1 MALKILIIRNY
12 LSNPHL
18 KMHKRFLHI
27 VLLFLIATATQ
38 SQQFSKN
45 DFKVYR
51 TKDGLSNNYI
61 NSITQD
67 AYGYIWTG
75 TEKGLNRFDGSSFQ
89 QFYSDSLP
97 ESLPEDRVFNL
108 KWINNEE
115 LGLLTAS
122 GLNIINTRTLHMRSL
137 VIPADSSKDLAR
149 VNRILDIASDT
160 KGNVFIVTSGGFYHY
175 NKDQLIF
182 RYEGPKKATSFGWD
196 VIKLNDN
203 TLLLST
209 SEGLYVY
216 NIEKKDMHLPTN
228 NDDPFLRMV
237 ATPELRFRFKYSDE
251 TYFGIGHKGNNLVL
265 FDSRKKTKQPI
276 TEPPGFNRKLNF
288 SGHVFRLND
297 TMFAALSTAKGFHI
311 IHLNQQTGS
320 WSLDT
325 TLYFENDFCTSILV
339 DKNSRLWIGT
349 SDGLHK
355 QNKTGTRIEQTQI
368 PGEGGTPQR
377 TITGLTIAN
386 NKIFTATFFDGI
398 YVFDKKQLLSSD
410 HILYPKGQTYIPQL
424 LKVTEDSLISAGS
437 GFLINTGNLEYK
449 KIEYD
454 KASIG
459 GLIKVMF
466 KDSYNRIYFTKIR
479 VDTLYYKNPS
489 DNFFSAMQM
498 PELQKIITP
507 LQITEDNEGN
517 IWLAGHGL
525 LRFNSQRN
533 KIDLHLDSF
542 PFIKRSTKEISSNI
556 VFDKSGRMYFGIL
569 GNGLIIYN
577 IKENT
582 FSHLTRSDGLPDNF
596 IKALYLHDNNMLWIA
611 TENGLANYDISN
623 RKVSAFGISDGMPTD
638 LNSCTGLYYDT
649 TDHHLYAAFS
659 PAIVRFDPATMKK
672 NGIPPL
678 FFVESIDIAG
688 KESLFNP
695 VGAITLSYKNN
706 NVAINLSAINFE
718 DAPQQLFAYRV
729 LKTGNEPWQELGTQ
743 RRILFNDLSVGK
755 HRLQV
760 KVYIRNQ
767 SWPDQVKEITITVK
781 PPFWKTIWFYL
792 AIGMIIA
799 TVLYYLHR
807 RRIDHITQ
815 KANIDKQLA
824 QTEMKA
830 LHAQM
835 NPHFIFN
842 CLNSIREMILNNEN
856 EQASLYLSKFARL
869 IRITLNQSS
878 NQFVSLADTVDYL
891 ERYIE
896 MEKIRSSHFS
906 YTMSVDKYLQTDEI
920 MVPPMLIQ
928 PFIENAIWHGAP
940 HKKDMH
946 INISFHKNTNAL
958 ICRVEDDGI
967 GIQESIK
974 KKENLPN
981 EQSVGIANIKQRIA
995 LLNEKYNLHST
1006 IKIEDKSTLSLSNG
1020 TGTIVTLHLP
1030 IKTNESL
1037 WTT

>member
-1 MALKILIIRNY
+1 
-12 LSNPHL
+12 
-18 KMHKRFLHI
+18 MHTRFLYI
-27 VLLFLIATATQ
+27 VLFLLIATVTQ

-45 DFKVYR
+45 EFKVYR
-51 TKDGLSNNYI
+51 TKDGLSNNFI
-61 NSITQD
+61 NSLAQD
-67 AYGYIWTG
+67 AYGYIWIG
-75 TEKGLNRFDGSSFQ
+75 TQKGLNRFDGFSFQ

-97 ESLPEDRVFNL
+97 NSIPEDRVFNL

-122 GLNIINTRTLHMRSL
+122 GLNIINTRTLLMRSL
-137 VIPADSSKDLAR
+137 LMPPDSSKDLSR
-149 VNRILDIASDT
+149 VNRILDMAADK
-160 KGNVFIVTSGGFYHY
+160 KGNIFIVSSGGFYHY

-182 RYEGPKKATSFGWD
+182 RYEGPKNATSFGWD

-216 NIEKKDMHLPTN
+216 YIDKKDMHLPTN
-228 NDDPFLRMV
+228 KDDPFLRMV
-237 ATPELRFRFKYSDE
+237 APPELRFRFKYSDE
-251 TYFGIGHKGNNLVL
+251 TYFGIGYKGNSLVL
-265 FDSRKKTKQPI
+265 FDSHKKTKQPI

-288 SGHVFRLND
+288 SGQVFRLND
-297 TMFAALSTAKGFHI
+297 TMFAALSSGKGFHL
-311 IHLNQQTGS
+311 IHLDQQTGS

-325 TLYFENDFCTSILV
+325 TLYFEKDFCTSILV
-339 DKNSRLWIGT
+339 DKNNRLWIGT
-349 SDGLHK
+349 SGGLHK
-355 QNKTGTRIEQTQI
+355 QNKTGTHIEQAQL

-377 TITGLTIAN
+377 TITSLTIAK
-386 NKIFTATFFDGI
+386 NKIFTATLFEGT
-398 YVFDKKQLLSSD
+398 YVFDKNQLLLSD
-410 HILYPKGQTYIPQL
+410 SILYPKGQTYIPQL
-424 LKVTEDSLISAGS
+424 LKITEDTLISAGI
-437 GFLINTGNLEYK
+437 GFLINTGSLEYK
-449 KIEYD
+449 KIEHD
-454 KASIG
+454 G
-459 GLIKVMF
+459 GLIKIMF
-466 KDSYNRIYFTKIR
+466 KDSHNKIYFTKNRI
-479 VDTLYYKNPS
+479 DTLYYKNPS
-489 DNFFSAMQM
+489 DKYFSTMKIT
-498 PELQKIITP
+498 ELQKIITP
-507 LQITEDNEGN
+507 SQIAEDNEGN
-517 IWLAGHGL
+517 IWFGGHGL
-525 LRFNSQRN
+525 IRFNTQLN

-542 PFIKRSTKEISSNI
+542 PYIKRSAKEISSNI

-569 GNGLIIYN
+569 GNGLIICN

-582 FSHLTRSDGLPDNF
+582 FSHLTRSEGLPDNF

-611 TENGLANYDISN
+611 TENGLANYDIIN
-623 RKVSAFGISDGMPTD
+623 KKVSAFGVSDGMPPD
-638 LNSCTGLYYDT
+638 VNSCTGLYYDT

-678 FFVESIDIAG
+678 FFVESMDISG

-695 VGAITLSYKNN
+695 GGDITVSYKNN
-706 NVAINLSAINFE
+706 NVAINLGAINFE
-718 DAPQQLFAYRV
+718 DAPQQLFAYRI
-729 LKTGNEPWQELGTQ
+729 LKNGNEPWQELGTQ

-792 AIGMIIA
+792 GIGMIIA
-799 TVLYYLHR
+799 TILYYLHR

-878 NQFVSLADTVDYL
+878 KPFVSLTDTIDYL

-896 MEKIRSSHFS
+896 MEKIRNSNFT
-906 YTMSVDKYLQTDEI
+906 YTINIADDLQHDDI
-920 MVPPMLIQ
+920 VLPPMLIQ
-928 PFIENAIWHGAP
+928 PFIENAIWHGTSA
-940 HKKDMH
+940 KKNMDIH
-946 INISFHKNTNAL
+946 ISFRKKGNEL
-958 ICRVEDDGI
+958 VCVVEDNGI
-967 GIQESIK
+967 GIEESLQ
-974 KKENLPN
+974 KKENISTQP
-981 EQSVGIANIKQRIA
+981 SVGIANIRQRIE
-995 LLNEKYNLHST
+995 LLNEKYNLHSSV
-1006 IKIEDKSTLSLSNG
+1006 IIQDKKTLIPTNG